1 MHQLTLAKVSL
12 IVLLIPCTGIGL
24 LWVGRRLANRRAY
37 KRFDAADFDPYWAH
51 MKADPGASERAAAAA
66 LLNRGLILLDDDGVV
81 RPTLHACDLDRPPGH
96 PVAEHLLEV
105 VRRHGAPATLG
116 RVLLEAE
123 LLPVGSGFYRTYEET
138 LPRGVPRRE
147 RDREPASCLTALY
160 ALFALFTGSFLTA
173 ALTESVPRSP
183 AEWAA
188 GLLAATTVLLL
199 AALPRCW
206 RAIRPRPDRT
216 DRLRAYCRSLAP
228 HPELAA
234 LDERRTEL
242 LDRSLADREHLDPED
257 ATWVVQW
264 PAAY

>member
-1 MHQLTLAKVSL
+1 M
-12 IVLLIPCTGIGL
+12 
-24 LWVGRRLANRRAY
+24 RL
-37 KRFDAADFDPYWAH
+37 
-51 MKADPGASERAAAAA
+51 
-66 LLNRGLILLDDDGVV
+66 
-81 RPTLHACDLDRPPGH
+81 TLHACDLDRPPGH

-173 ALTESVPRSP
+173 ALLESVPRSP

-188 GLLAATTVLLL
+188 GLLAATTVLLP
-199 AALPRCW
+199 AALPRAGGQSV
-206 RAIRPRPDRT
+206 RGPT
-216 DRLRAYCRSLAP
+216 DRLRAYCRSSAP

-242 LDRSLADREHLDPED
+242 LDRSLADRKDLDPED
-257 ATWVVQW
+257 ATWVVQR
-264 PAAY
+264 PAAYGPPAVPPEPGPTGTLTRW